1 MDSQRA
7 GWFAG
12 IWLANPMVATIST
25 RGSSEGLLGVLV
37 VGIVWAVLRRRV
49 LLAGVL
55 VGLAT
60 HFKIYPVIYAPTIV
74 WWLESEG
81 SGREGKA
88 GKGWLEKAIGF
99 VNRER
104 VAFGTCALGT
114 FVGLNVWMYRLSV
127 PFTIHTPLERVTNPT
142 YT

>member
-1 MDSQRA
+1 
-7 GWFAG
+7 
-12 IWLANPMVATIST
+12 MVATIST